1 MAKAKAKTPPAKAS
15 TPAKAP
21 AKNTSAEPAVELFDL
36 KGIKPEVLLEWYKT
50 QHLGRRLD
58 EKAANYLKM
67 AKGWSYHAPF
77 AGHDGIQ
84 LALGKVFRPGK
95 DFLFPYY
102 RDMLTSL
109 AAGVTVEEI
118 IANGLSKD
126 ADIAGGGRHMSN
138 HFAKI
143 SINLQ
148 NSSSCTGNHSQQA
161 AGTARSIKKFKGD
174 EVVFCSTGDSTT
186 SEGYYYESVNGA
198 DREKLPIVFV
208 IQNNKYGISVPLH
221 EQTANPIVAENFS
234 GFTNLKI
241 FYCDGR
247 NPVDSYNTMVAARDY
262 AASGKGPAMVHADC
276 DRIGSHSNS
285 DNHELYRTKDDIDA
299 MKQRD
304 PLPRMRASLIA
315 AGIATDAELTVM
327 EEANKKAIFAAAD
340 AVEPLPDPDPATYV
354 EYLLPEPVVGYNDDS
369 EIRVTP
375 APDAPVVT
383 FREGIVNAM
392 HEEFRRNPS
401 TFLFGQDVASHKKQ
415 GIFNVCKGMLD
426 EFGNERVFNAPIA
439 EDFIVGT
446 ANGMTR
452 YRDDIRVVV
461 EGAEFADY
469 FWPAMEQLIECTH
482 DYWRTRGQFSPAVVI
497 RLASGGYI
505 QGGLYHSQNLEGTF
519 TTLPG
524 LRVVCPAFA
533 DDAVGLMRNAIRS
546 RGTTMYL
553 EPKFLYNY
561 RPTSAP
567 MPAEDFIIP
576 FGKAKIRRPG
586 SSLTIVSYGTAVHWS
601 LQAAEQLSA
610 EGIDVEV
617 IDLRSLAPWDKDM
630 VFASV
635 KRTGRCV
642 VAHED
647 KKTGGFGGEIASS
660 ISEELFRYLDAP
672 VARIGSKDTPVGFAK
687 SLEQAV
693 LLNVNDIISAVRTTM
708 SF

>member
-1 MAKAKAKTPPAKAS
+1 
-15 TPAKAP
+15 
-21 AKNTSAEPAVELFDL
+21 V
-36 KGIKPEVLLEWYKT
+36 
-50 QHLGRRLD
+50 
-58 EKAANYLKM
+58 
-67 AKGWSYHAPF
+67 
-77 AGHDGIQ
+77 
-84 LALGKVFRPGK
+84 
-95 DFLFPYY
+95 
-102 RDMLTSL
+102 
-109 AAGVTVEEI
+109 
-118 IANGLSKD
+118 
-126 ADIAGGGRHMSN
+126 
-138 HFAKI
+138 
-143 SINLQ
+143 
-148 NSSSCTGNHSQQA
+148 
-161 AGTARSIKKFKGD
+161 GTARSIRKFKGD

-186 SEGYYYESVNGA
+186 SEGYYYEAVNGA
-198 DREKLPIVFV
+198 DREKLPVVFV

-285 DNHELYRTKDDIDA
+285 DNHELYRTKEDIEA
-299 MKQRD
+299 MKGRD

-315 AGIATDAELTVM
+315 AGIATDAELAAI
-327 EEANKKAIFAAAD
+327 EEANKTAIFAAAD
-340 AVEPLPDPDPATYV
+340 AVEPLPDPDPASYTQF
-354 EYLLPEPVVGYNDDS
+354 LLPDAVVGYSDDS
-369 EIRVTP
+369 EIRCTP

-392 HEEFRRNPS
+392 MEEFRRNPS

-426 EFGNERVFNAPIA
+426 EFGNDRVFNAPIA

-482 DYWRTRGQFSPAVVI
+482 DYWRTRGQFSPAMVI

-561 RPTSAP
+561 RPTSAT
-567 MPAEDFIIP
+567 MPSEDFIIP
-576 FGKAKIRRPG
+576 FGKAKIRRAG
-586 SSLTIVSYGTAVHWS
+586 SSLTIVTYGTPVHWS
-601 LQAAEQLSA
+601 LQAAEQLAA

-630 VFASV
+630 VFESV

-642 VAHED
+642 VVHED
-647 KKTGGFGGEIASS
+647 KKTGGFGGEIAST
-660 ISEELFRYLDAP
+660 IGEELFRYLDAP

-687 SLEQAV
+687 SLEQAI
-693 LLNVNDIISAVRTTM
+693 LLNVNDIISAVRATM